1 MEPQAKLAL
10 EKIAGELE
18 NDQLAQAAVLLAEAH
33 PADAADILMALEEP
47 QRVPLA
53 GGLGLSETKAV
64 LEYLDS
70 EDAVQ
75 LTVSLDPMAATAV
88 LDESAPDIAA
98 DVLGQMEAQ
107 AAAEI
112 LGLMRKAQRV
122 APLLLHPVS

>member
-18 NDQLAQAAVLLAEAH
+18 NDQLAQAAVLLAEEH
-33 PADAADILMALEEP
+33 PAAAADILMALDEP

-53 GGLGLSETKAV
+53 GRLGLSETKAV

-70 EDAVQ
+70 EDAAQ

-98 DVLGQMEAQ
+98 DVLGRMEAQ
-107 AAAEI
+107 EAAEI